1 MIIIDTIYQRV
12 LALANKEQRGY
23 ITPLEFNLLAN
34 QAQDLIFEQYFYDL
48 DQFKRRDTDETS
60 FSDMQE
66 LIENKLAL
74 FTGIGMVTGGVQY
87 PTSFPVIGGAP
98 VYRTGR
104 IFVLDAGT
112 NMNYEAKHVEMNE
125 IRNYLGSEFHMA
137 GLEKNPI
144 YHKSNML
151 GMDIEVYNHQGLV
164 FTGVTCELI
173 TRPIKVEWGYDVI
186 NERALYNASR
196 STNFQLHASE
206 DTELVNKILG
216 LAGIVINKPDLAQAG
231 AALDNA
237 KLSQEKQ

>member
-34 QAQDLIFEQYFYDL
+34 QAQELIFEQYFYDL
-48 DQFKRRDTDETS
+48 DQFKRRDTDEPS
-60 FSDMQE
+60 FSDMVE
-66 LIENKLAL
+66 LI
-74 FTGIGMVTGGVQY
+74 Q
-87 PTSFPVIGGAP
+87 
-98 VYRTGR
+98 
-104 IFVLDAGT
+104 
-112 NMNYEAKHVEMNE
+112 
-125 IRNYLGSEFHMA
+125 
-137 GLEKNPI
+137 NPI
-144 YHKSNML
+144 YAKS
-151 GMDIEVYNHQGLV
+151 GYTSVAIGPSSHDIEVYDQNGQV
-164 FTGVTCELI
+164 TDPRVTCEVI
-173 TRPIKVEWGYDVI
+173 SRPEKVEWGYDVI

-206 DTELVNKILG
+206 ETELANKILG